1 MKILATTLTNLST
14 AQNGS
19 FFSAIISLRD
29 LCQRGFVMDLETLMA
44 SSCRRR
50 ILRVL
55 SRKRTNVME
64 LVRKVNST
72 YNQVNSNL
80 QILQKEGIIFDEH
93 FGRMR
98 VIRLNREN
106 PRTASLLQALKI
118 LESPKDKRN
127 NKNKPQLEKPIRTLQ
142 KPVERKVTKTSKK
155 NVCQLPKSCWNMIAY
170 LLCFCLYVEH
180 FNKTVYQ

>member
-1 MKILATTLTNLST
+1 MN
-14 AQNGS
+14 
-19 FFSAIISLRD
+19 
-29 LCQRGFVMDLETLMA
+29 LETLVA

-55 SRKRTNVME
+55 SISGHTNVME

-98 VIRLNREN
+98 VIRLNKEN
-106 PRTASLLQALKI
+106 PRTTLLLQALKI
-118 LESPKDKRN
+118 LETPEDRQTS
-127 NKNKPQLEKPIRTLQ
+127 KNKHSQSGKPG
-142 KPVERKVTKTSKK
+142 S
-155 NVCQLPKSCWNMIAY
+155 
-170 LLCFCLYVEH
+170 
-180 FNKTVYQ
+180 